1 MKKYTFLFFI
11 KHFLLIIFNIFS
23 LSSSKTSSII
33 PLYKIILTENLS
45 HLEINYLYNFRLNV
59 KGNGIIFND
68 NSDFSIMPMYIF
80 EEIYKFYRGNYDD
93 IIINI
98 EKLEND
104 YSELTMVSSLYHLE
118 TLHFIFREM
127 GITIPLEQ
135 LFVLKDEENHLYS
148 FRFFSKE
155 NVENIIFGKDLIE
168 LMDINFYDNNQNFK
182 INNEEYISKIE
193 ND

>member
-11 KHFLLIIFNIFS
+11 EYFLLIILNIFS